1 MTLIEL
7 QFAYMTLN
15 SKLFVHKE
23 VINYT
28 RLQKLCTKNA
38 YSINDKTKQLSEK
51 FSHRDII
58 SNSLVSLSL

>member
-28 RLQKLCTKNA
+28 RLQKLCTKN
-38 YSINDKTKQLSEK
+38 
-51 FSHRDII
+51 
-58 SNSLVSLSL
+58 V